1 MAKGRA
7 VAGDR
12 QTSNKAGV
20 TSTAKKMDST
30 RHGFRTAPAARKA
43 EGAFGLEGRG
53 ERRHGGASTAKG
65 GKSAALQGMKK
76 SG

>member
-1 MAKGRA
+1 MAKRTA
-7 VAGDR
+7 VPRGR

-30 RHGFRTAPAARKA
+30 RHGFRTQPAARKA

-53 ERRHGGASTAKG
+53 ERRHGGAATAKA
-65 GKSAALQGMKK
+65 GKAAALRGLKK